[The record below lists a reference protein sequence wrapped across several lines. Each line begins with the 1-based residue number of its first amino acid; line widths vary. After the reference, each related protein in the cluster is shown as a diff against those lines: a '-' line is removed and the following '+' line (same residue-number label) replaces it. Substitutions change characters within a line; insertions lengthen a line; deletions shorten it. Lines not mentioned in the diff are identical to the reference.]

1 MFVLADILLGN
12 AAAFLAALMVADQFP
27 LLRVGRGSGV
37 VGYAAFFITVL
48 CMFMYTLRYPLKAFF
63 CVLMLAGL
71 ALHSFHIPA
80 VLGMLQVMFANAACV
95 GRCFFRQFFRC
106 GNERHRR
113 REDHAQTENPDG
125 GTLRGYQGE

>member
-71 ALHSFHIPA
+71 QLLFYTKHNFQNHLYVPDHFHPS
-80 VLGMLQVMFANAACV
+80 
-95 GRCFFRQFFRC
+95 
-106 GNERHRR
+106 E
-113 REDHAQTENPDG
+113 
-125 GTLRGYQGE
+125 